1 MDSLEGAEALF
12 LHASEGI
19 VVVNQRGEM
28 VRCNPSACIMFGF
41 SQEEMLG
48 NRVEMLVPQK
58 YAGSHAARH
67 DAYTTNP
74 EPRKM
79 GANRD
84 LFARR
89 KDGSEFPVE
98 ISLSPFTRNN
108 EKYVI
113 AFVVDITLRKQ
124 AEEKLHNY
132 SADLE
137 RQVRNRTLIL
147 EEAIDEL
154 QKTKDQLHAALEKE
168 RELNELKTRFVSMAS
183 HEFRTPLATMLS
195 SLSLVTKYGETNDK
209 DKQAKHVQR
218 IKNSITHLN
227 DILNDLLSVSKL
239 EEGKLTQHPEP
250 TQICPFIAEV
260 LTELKPL
267 AGTDVLLV
275 SECHCPEEITIDSK
289 LLKHIL
295 FNLVSNAIKYSPAG
309 KTVSVNAG
317 VEDNELVIHITDQG
331 IGIPEED
338 QKHLFTRFF
347 RGRNAAHIPGTGL
360 GLHIVAKHTE
370 LMNGSVTFVSRENHG
385 TTFTL
390 RFPQ

>member
-12 LHASEGI
+12 RHAAEGI
-19 VVVNQRGEM
+19 IVVNGGGTI
-28 VRCNPSACIMFGF
+28 VRCNPSACQMFGYDPG
-41 SQEEMLG
+41 ELLG
-48 NRVEMLVPQK
+48 HRIEKLVPER
-58 YAGSHAARH
+58 YASGHAEKH
-67 DAYTTNP
+67 YAYTANP

-79 GANRD
+79 GSGRD

-98 ISLSPFTRNN
+98 ISLSPFSGDG

-113 AFVVDITLRKQ
+113 AFIVDITLRKQ
-124 AEEKLHNY
+124 AEEKLLNY

-154 QKTKDQLHAALEKE
+154 QKTKDQLHTSLEKE
-168 RELNELKTRFVSMAS
+168 RELNELKSRFVSMAS

-195 SLSLVTKYGETNDK
+195 SLSLVTRYGETNEK
-209 DKQAKHVQR
+209 EKQTKHVQR
-218 IKNSITHLN
+218 IKNSINHLT

-239 EEGKLTQHPEP
+239 EEGKITQKPERIS
-250 TQICPFIAEV
+250 ICEFTGDII
-260 LTELKPL
+260 TELKPL
-267 AGTDVLLV
+267 AGNEIKLHFNCNCTEPVL
-275 SECHCPEEITIDSK
+275 IDPK
-289 LLKHIL
+289 LLRHIL
-295 FNLVSNAIKYSPAG
+295 FNLISNGIKYSPSG
-309 KTVSVNAG
+309 KSVTITA
-317 VEDNELVIHITDQG
+317 ELRSDELTISVQDQG

-347 RGRNAAHIPGTGL
+347 RGRNAGHIPGTGL
-360 GLHIVAKHTE
+360 GLHIVARHVE
-370 LMNGSVTFVSRENHG
+370 LMNGSVTFLSNENQG

>member
-19 VVVNQRGEM
+19 VVVNQRGEI
-28 VRCNPSACIMFGF
+28 VRCNPSACQMFGF
-41 SQEEMLG
+41 SQDEMLG

-58 YAGSHAARH
+58 YAAGHAARH
-67 DAYTTNP
+67 DAYTAHP

-79 GANRD
+79 GAGRD
-84 LFARR
+84 LYAKR

-98 ISLSPFTRNN
+98 ISLSPFSRDGDN
-108 EKYVI
+108 YVI

-124 AEEKLHNY
+124 AEDKLHNY

-218 IKNSITHLN
+218 IKNSINHLN

-239 EEGKLTQHPEP
+239 EEGKMSQHPEA
-250 TQICPFIAEV
+250 TSVCTFIDEV

-267 AGTDVLLV
+267 AGADVKIV
-275 SECHCPEEITIDSK
+275 SQCNCQGQVYIDPK

-295 FNLVSNAIKYSPAG
+295 FNLVSNAIKYSPPG
-309 KTVSVNAG
+309 KTVSVISAF
-317 VEDNELVIHITDQG
+317 EQQELVIEIADQG

-347 RGRNAAHIPGTGL
+347 RGRNASHIPGTGL
-360 GLHIVAKHTE
+360 GLNIVARHVE
-370 LMNGSVTFVSRENHG
+370 LMQGTVTFTSEENKG